1 MTKKDDDIE
10 ARTLSK
16 IIPGMQVTSDGDPST
31 PLVFDG
37 QSSWQEGTVVIDGTQ
52 YYVLYANDYFD
63 LSGYSLQD
71 KTLFIQNVMIQECPN
86 VFGSFNAFISRI
98 VSKTPIPLSSME
110 ITSPSRT
117 WALPG
122 NSANTYTMDQ
132 IVMGD
137 CALWTVDS
145 TLSSSIP
152 LSRALWGEGNA
163 TAADKL
169 YIGVAIAFPKS
180 QPQQIIFPDTNFVI
194 PAFVAKED
202 ELPYMMRL
210 SRSLEP
216 VY

>member
-1 MTKKDDDIE
+1 MAKKKEEID

-16 IIPGMQVTSDGDPST
+16 LIPGMQVTSDGDPGT
-31 PLVFDG
+31 PLVFDA
-37 QSSWQEGTVVIDGTQ
+37 QSTWQEGTVVIDGTQ
-52 YYVLYANDYFD
+52 YYMLYANDYFD
-63 LSGYSLQD
+63 LSGYTLQD

-86 VFGSFNAFISRI
+86 LVGSFNAFVSRI

-110 ITSPSRT
+110 VTSPSRS

-137 CALWTVDS
+137 CAFWSVDS
-145 TLSSSIP
+145 TLTSSIA

-169 YIGVAIAFPKS
+169 YIGVAIAFAKT

-194 PAFVAKED
+194 PAFIAKEAD
-202 ELPYMMRL
+202 LPYMMRL